1 MCNAPEHYCC
11 KPGKFRKIGYVEQH
25 ATLES
30 ILLFNK
36 SGQIEQFLETLK
48 HISIILHHFK
58 DSGTRFCLKSL
69 QIDETVGFP
78 ESGMSLPIKVGRIDI
93 PAVLQEASTQLH
105 HQGRVGFYCGG
116 ACVLCNAVLCCVVQ
130 CCVVLCFAMSASIGA
145 ATSLHTVYVLSCI
158 RL

>member
-1 MCNAPEHYCC
+1 MVYC
-11 KPGKFRKIGYVEQH
+11 PGIVGDVGVACDREDQQMGRRHYVEQR

-48 HISIILHHFK
+48 HLSIILHHIK
-58 DSGTRFCLKSL
+58 DSGTRFCLKPL
-69 QIDETVGFP
+69 QMDETVGFP

-116 ACVLCNAVLCCVVQ
+116 ACVRCAMLCYVVLCNAVLCCVLQ
-130 CCVVLCFAMSASIGA
+130 CLSA
-145 ATSLHTVYVLSCI
+145 
-158 RL
+158 